1 MTEMQK
7 FSQQLIVQCNES
19 FREILMAEM
28 AAIEF
33 DSFQETD
40 TGFIAHATAGLDEE
54 EIKEVLG
61 RYEDGAEA
69 SYQIE
74 EVELQNWNKKW
85 EESYDPINVDNKV
98 FVRATFHE
106 AKPEIPIEIIINPK
120 MSFGTGHH
128 ETTYLMMKSQLEID
142 HKNKSVLDAGCG
154 TGILSILAGKLGASS
169 LVAYDNDPWVED
181 NIQENFKINNVR
193 SEIFIGTVSDLSHG
207 RNFDIVLANIN
218 KNVLLHDITHYASL
232 LATSGRLLLS
242 GFYVYDLPDILK
254 EAEGNG
260 LELEKTDDKSE
271 WMTARFLKK

>member
-1 MTEMQK
+1 MQK

-28 AAIEF
+28 AAIDF

-40 TGFIAHATAGLDEE
+40 TGFAAHAKAGLNEE
-54 EIKEVLG
+54 DIKGVLS
-61 RYEDGAEA
+61 RYEHVAEA

-218 KNVLLHDITHYASL
+218 KNVLLHEITHYASL